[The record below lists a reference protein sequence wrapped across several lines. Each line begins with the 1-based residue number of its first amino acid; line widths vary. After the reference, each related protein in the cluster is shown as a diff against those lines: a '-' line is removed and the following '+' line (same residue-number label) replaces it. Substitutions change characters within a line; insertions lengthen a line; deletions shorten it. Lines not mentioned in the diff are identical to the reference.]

1 MGIKN
6 LWQLLSPVGRSVSI
20 ETLAGK
26 VRHGDE
32 STDARMLQY
41 HRTQW
46 YTAVCTTAE
55 VQTKKD
61 AVHLAACV
69 QQ

>member
-26 VRHGDE
+26 VRHTAPKNQTTQDDTRIPLFAGAVAPPPGVADTNTTP
-32 STDARMLQY
+32 SHHGTD
-41 HRTQW
+41 TG
-46 YTAVCTTAE
+46 
-55 VQTKKD
+55 
-61 AVHLAACV
+61 
-69 QQ
+69 